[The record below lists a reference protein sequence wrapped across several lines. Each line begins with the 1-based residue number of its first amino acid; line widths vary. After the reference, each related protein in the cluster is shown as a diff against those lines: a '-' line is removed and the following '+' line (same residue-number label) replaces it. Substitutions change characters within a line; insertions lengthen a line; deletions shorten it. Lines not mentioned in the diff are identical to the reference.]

1 MKKEKRR
8 SALLSLRSWKRKYL
22 QCKIKY
28 QIISQSSRIFLNLR
42 LKEARSLHE
51 SGESQKAVAK
61 LTRAIA
67 LEPRNPDLFKL
78 RAEAYFSLS
87 EYHSSIINFQKV
99 ISLQPSAEGEVI
111 ERLACV
117 HYEYGAWLY
126 DNGQYA
132 RALEMFEKTSEYQ
145 PDNKEPVMRR

>member
-1 MKKEKRR
+1 M
-8 SALLSLRSWKRKYL
+8 
-22 QCKIKY
+22 
-28 QIISQSSRIFLNLR
+28 
-42 LKEARSLHE
+42 KEARDLHE
-51 SGESQKAVAK
+51 SGDFQKAVTK

-87 EYHSSIINFQKV
+87 EYHPAIINFQKV
-99 ISLQPSAEGEVI
+99 ISLQPSVEGEVI

-145 PDNKEPVMRR
+145 PHNKEPVMRR